1 MFIHSF
7 THPFIHSLRVYL
19 MSDSCVQALFSLLGN
34 RGSFLYWG
42 QGLVRKLIE
51 AAHSQLPQFSLPG
64 TGISERSLHL
74 IRATVQRLHLPKG
87 MGLTRSEVG
96 IGQLQIWCQARD
108 GWKIKA
114 DVGSDNAVRTGASD
128 TWSISKKT

>member
-34 RGSFLYWG
+34 RGSFLYRG
-42 QGLVRKLIE
+42 QGLVQKLTE
-51 AAHSQLPQFSLPG
+51 AAHSQLPQLSLPG

-96 IGQLQIWCQARD
+96 IGLLQIWCQARD